1 MGAGA
6 PKLRMRLTM
15 PPVKKNDWM
24 PGKPSRRA
32 ARSLSTIC
40 TSLMSRCSLGSR
52 FICRLPTCGPV
63 LLVNSAVRPPG
74 SPRSEIMVVYSD
86 PLPVFSPAFAPMA
99 PFITPSSRCATCS
112 VRSTRVPMGV
122 LNVSV
127 NWLSSEDGKNSLP
140 ILKYSGIV
148 EAHSPTIT
156 STVASRCRSSTRS
169 SRAYAWSM
177 RSSPRAMLPIRP
189 RRVSRSCAGGFSQY
203 MHKSG
208 VTVRETKK
216 LIISAKLIVIASG
229 INKLRATPDR
239 NSTGKNTTMVV
250 MVDTKIGIATSCAAS
265 STAVLRDFCSP
276 RWRWMFSSSTM
287 LSSTSRPTPS
297 ASPPSVN
304 TFSVCPA
311 K

>member
-1 MGAGA
+1 
-6 PKLRMRLTM
+6 
-15 PPVKKNDWM
+15 
-24 PGKPSRRA
+24 
-32 ARSLSTIC
+32 
-40 TSLMSRCSLGSR
+40 
-52 FICRLPTCGPV
+52 
-63 LLVNSAVRPPG
+63 
-74 SPRSEIMVVYSD
+74 
-86 PLPVFSPAFAPMA
+86 MA

-112 VRSTRVPMGV
+112 VRSTRVPIGV

-127 NWLSSEDGKNSLP
+127 NWLSSDDGKNSLP

-177 RSSPRAMLPIRP
+177 RSSPRAMLPIIP
-189 RRVSRSCAGGFSQY
+189 RRVSRSCAGGLSQY
-203 MHKSG
+203 IHKSG

-311 K
+311 KYSRINVATIDSGIATATMPVARRLSKKIRITTIANRPPWMASCSSDFTAARMYED